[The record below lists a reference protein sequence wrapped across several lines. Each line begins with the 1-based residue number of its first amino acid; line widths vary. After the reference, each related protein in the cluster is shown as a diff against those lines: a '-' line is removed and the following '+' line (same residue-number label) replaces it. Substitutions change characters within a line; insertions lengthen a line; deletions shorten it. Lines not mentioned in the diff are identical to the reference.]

1 MKKIAI
7 QLIPVWT
14 ALGILLLWWIASL
27 AIRVDL
33 ILPSPSETFVSLAS
47 LLTEGEF
54 WTALGHTLIRTS
66 LAFTVSFAVALLCAL
81 GRANAVC
88 RRVSDCFFAFLRSV
102 PTMSVILL
110 LLIFLKPSGAPQAV
124 AAIVICPTLYSAF
137 SAAADLVEPQLM
149 EVCRLYRVKKKDVFF
164 RFWLPSVA
172 SGLFEGAA
180 SGFSLNL
187 KLVISAE
194 AIAHTVKSFGNLMQ
208 NAQIWLQ
215 TDRLIALTL
224 TAVLL
229 GALGE
234 WFIRLI
240 GRSVVRW
247 KSR

>member
-7 QLIPVWT
+7 QFIPLWT
-14 ALGILLLWWIASL
+14 AIGILLFWWVAAL

-33 ILPSPSETFVSLAS
+33 ILPTPDAALRSLAA
-47 LLTEGEF
+47 LLTETEF
-54 WTALGHTLIRTS
+54 WIALAHTLLRAVV
-66 LAFTVSFAVALLCAL
+66 AFAISFAVALLSAL
-81 GRANAVC
+81 ARANAVC
-88 RRVSDCFFAFLRSV
+88 RRVLDCFFAFLRSV

-137 SAAADLVEPQLM
+137 SATADTVDPQLL
-149 EVCRLYRVKKKDVFF
+149 EVCRLYRVKKQGVFF
-164 RFWLPSVA
+164 RFWLPSIA
-172 SGLFEGAA
+172 PGLFEGAA

-215 TDRLIALTL
+215 TERLIALTVI
-224 TAVLL
+224 AILL
-229 GALGE
+229 GALSE
-234 WFIRLI
+234 WCIRLI
-240 GRSVVRW
+240 GRLVVRW

>member
-1 MKKIAI
+1 MIYFVCAFGLKNPDQK
-7 QLIPVWT
+7 VRKE
-14 ALGILLLWWIASL
+14 SL
-27 AIRVDL
+27 A
-33 ILPSPSETFVSLAS
+33 
-47 LLTEGEF
+47 
-54 WTALGHTLIRTS
+54 
-66 LAFTVSFAVALLCAL
+66 
-81 GRANAVC
+81 
-88 RRVSDCFFAFLRSV
+88 
-102 PTMSVILL
+102 
-110 LLIFLKPSGAPQAV
+110 
-124 AAIVICPTLYSAF
+124 
-137 SAAADLVEPQLM
+137 
-149 EVCRLYRVKKKDVFF
+149 
-164 RFWLPSVA
+164 
-172 SGLFEGAA
+172 LF
-180 SGFSLNL
+180 GFSLNL